1 MEICE
6 EQILQ
11 REAGFRTEC
20 RGARMAT
27 GIHEAG
33 HFVAAFALGTP
44 MKAVVMNVSYLRG
57 EYGDIFA
64 TYAGFCATWAD
75 GGYDFE
81 KPRAEIPDA
90 PPAPGE
96 YAFPH
101 GLLLSRAVVSCA
113 GPAAEFRYR
122 AEQGLPQTA
131 KHTARGDLRD
141 LEEFSRIERNAS
153 GGDPAAFLERSWRK
167 SQRLLDEPAVWR
179 AVDSLANELVT
190 GIMRNQPDDP
200 RPGAKAEFVITAAQA
215 ECIMTKAGLGRGEFA
230 ARLREREGL
239 RCAA

>member
-57 EYGDIFA
+57 EYADIFA

-75 GGYDFE
+75 GGHDFE
-81 KPRAEIPDA
+81 KPRAEIPNA
-90 PPAPGE
+90 PPTPGDFL
-96 YAFPH
+96 FPA
-101 GLLLSRAVVSCA
+101 GLMLPRAIVSCA

-131 KHTARGDLRD
+131 KHTARGDRRD

-153 GGDPAAFLERSWRK
+153 GGDPAAFLEQSWRRA
-167 SQRLLDEPAVWR
+167 QRLLEEPTVWR
-179 AVDSLANELVT
+179 AVDALANELVS
-190 GIMRNQPDDP
+190 GIMRAQPDDP
-200 RPGAKAEFVITAAQA
+200 RPGDAAEFVIQAAQA
-215 ECIMTKAGLGRGEFA
+215 EAIMTKAGIVRGAFA
-230 ARLREREGL
+230 ARLPEREGL

>member
-27 GIHEAG
+27 GIHEGG
-33 HFVAAFALGTP
+33 HFVAAFALGAP

-57 EYGDIFA
+57 EYADIFA

-75 GGYDFE
+75 GGHDFE
-81 KPRAEIPDA
+81 KPRAEIPNA
-90 PPAPGE
+90 PPADGDFI
-96 YAFPH
+96 FPA
-101 GLLLSRAVVSCA
+101 GLMLPRAIVSCA
-113 GPAAEFRYR
+113 GPAAEFRFR
-122 AEQGLPQTA
+122 SEHGLPQTA
-131 KHTARGDLRD
+131 KHTARGDRRD

-153 GGDPAAFLERSWRK
+153 GGDPAAFLEQAWRK
-167 SQRLLDEPAVWR
+167 AQRLLDQPVIWR
-179 AVDSLANELVT
+179 AVDALANELVS
-190 GIMRNQPDDP
+190 GINAAAPESP
-200 RPGAKAEFVITAAQA
+200 RPGDKAEFVITAATA
-215 ECIMTKAGLGRGEFA
+215 EATLTNAGLVRGAFA
-230 ARLREREGL
+230 LRREREGF